1 MIIATI
7 IGVRPRFVK
16 AAVLSPIIRKEHK
29 EILSHTVLQTCTVFG
44 NPADKTNAFLFS
56 QYGVKYNS

>member
-1 MIIATI
+1 MIVATI
-7 IGVRPRFVK
+7 IGVRPQFVK
-16 AAVLSPIIRKEHK
+16 AAVLSPIMLKEHK
-29 EILSHTVLQTCTVFG
+29 EALIHTGLQACTVFG